1 MWNLEI
7 YDLFHVETG
16 CSAGDGYYAFG
27 TEKGTEIQMLKV
39 VENSKEIS
47 GEEKSHWVQQLG
59 RAFRSLI
66 APGVCRT
73 FCNFHPE
80 RSFDS
85 AWKTEYERWRE
96 CVEW

>member
-1 MWNLEI
+1 MISSMLR
-7 YDLFHVETG
+7 LG
-16 CSAGDGYYAFG
+16 SAGDGYYAFG

-47 GEEKSHWVQQLG
+47 GEEKSHCVQRLG

-66 APGVCRT
+66 APGVSHILQLSSRT
-73 FCNFHPE
+73 LLPLGLE
-80 RSFDS
+80 DRIG
-85 AWKTEYERWRE
+85 KVERE

>member
-66 APGVCRT
+66 APGVSHILQLSSRT
-73 FCNFHPE
+73 LLPLDLE
-80 RSFDS
+80 DRIR
-85 AWKTEYERWRE
+85 KVERE